1 MIKIKIIK
9 HRDKLELIIEY
20 EIIISEFERFFV
32 ICLYDE
38 VSEFERLLR
47 NSINLKFCLL
57 NYKNNLRMLD
67 SWGGKYTLPNIIR
80 KN

>member
-9 HRDKLELIIEY
+9 HRDKLELIIVY

-47 NSINLKFCLL
+47 NSIKL
-57 NYKNNLRMLD
+57 
-67 SWGGKYTLPNIIR
+67 
-80 KN
+80 